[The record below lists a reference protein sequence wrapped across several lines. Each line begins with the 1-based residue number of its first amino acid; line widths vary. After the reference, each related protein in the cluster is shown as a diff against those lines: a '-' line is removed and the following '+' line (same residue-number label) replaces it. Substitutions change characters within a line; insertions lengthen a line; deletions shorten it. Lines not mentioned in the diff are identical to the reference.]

1 MDFSTT
7 ERIAAPREQVVAALA
22 DPDYYTYLATTVTS
36 IKPPELLGATM
47 GDTEVLLKV
56 RYAFAGEL
64 SGAAKMAIDASKLTW
79 VIDTRLDLAS
89 YVATLDLIPDHYADL
104 VSCDAGLSFET
115 DGDETVEVFDGS
127 LSVKIPLF
135 GQSAERV
142 IVDGLLRHLAAEAVA
157 VASFVRG
164 DRAPAAG

>member
-1 MDFSTT
+1 MDFSAT
-7 ERIAAPREQVVAALA
+7 ERIAAPRDQVIQALA
-22 DPDYYTYLATTVTS
+22 DPAYYEFLATSVTS
-36 IKPPELLGATM
+36 LKPPELLGASVS
-47 GDTEVLLKV
+47 DTEVALHV

-104 VSCDAGLSFET
+104 ISCDAGLSFEA

-127 LSVKIPLF
+127 LTVKIPLL
-135 GQSAERV
+135 GATAERV
-142 IVDGLLRHLAAEAVA
+142 IVGGLLRHLSDEAAAVA
-157 VASFVRG
+157 RFCRG
-164 DRAPAAG
+164 ERAPSSS

>member
-22 DPDYYTYLATTVTS
+22 DPDYYAFLASSLTS
-36 IKPPELLGATM
+36 IKPPELLEATVSE
-47 GDTEVLLKV
+47 TEISLRV

-79 VIDTRLDLAS
+79 VIDTKLDRKS
-89 YVATLDLIPDHYADL
+89 FVATLDLIPDHYADL
-104 VSCDAGLSFET
+104 IRCDAGLSFEAH
-115 DGDETVEVFDGS
+115 GDETVEIVDGS

-142 IVDGLLRHLAAEAVA
+142 IVDGLLAHLTTEAAAVG
-157 VASFVRG
+157 SFLKG
-164 DRAPAAG
+164 DQAPAVG